1 MKKIGLP
8 KIRAPKIGGPKIK
21 VPKLSTPKIRGPQV
35 RMPPFL
41 NNLYRDM
48 RDRRL
53 LVPAVAL
60 LVALIA
66 VPMLLKSSSSS
77 VPPPPAPAP
86 GASQASA
93 AEPAVVTQQIG
104 ITDYRKRL
112 ERFKSKNPF
121 LQHFTAVPK
130 SSKLKTSSSL
140 STTSSTTTTLTP
152 TSTGSSTSTSS
163 TVSPSS
169 STSAPVSGSVT
180 PTPTTSTTS
189 GNSGSSHHHHH
200 QQSKPKPVTELVQ
213 RRIDVKVGSQDA
225 MVEKT
230 SVKQLAFLPN
240 STKPLVAYL
249 GANEAGTKAFFLVSS
264 DVASAS
270 GDGVCLTTTPVC
282 QYFTLKPG
290 EVETFDYTPDPGTPY
305 KLRLKSI
312 NDVVTK
318 KSGG

>member
-1 MKKIGLP
+1 
-8 KIRAPKIGGPKIK
+8 
-21 VPKLSTPKIRGPQV
+21 
-35 RMPPFL
+35 
-41 NNLYRDM
+41 
-48 RDRRL
+48 
-53 LVPAVAL
+53 
-60 LVALIA
+60 
-66 VPMLLKSSSSS
+66 
-77 VPPPPAPAP
+77 
-86 GASQASA
+86 
-93 AEPAVVTQQIG
+93 
-104 ITDYRKRL
+104 
-112 ERFKSKNPF
+112 
-121 LQHFTAVPK
+121 
-130 SSKLKTSSSL
+130 
-140 STTSSTTTTLTP
+140 
-152 TSTGSSTSTSS
+152 
-163 TVSPSS
+163 
-169 STSAPVSGSVT
+169 
-180 PTPTTSTTS
+180 
-189 GNSGSSHHHHH
+189 
-200 QQSKPKPVTELVQ
+200 VTELVQ
-213 RRIDVKVGSQDA
+213 RRIDVKVGPQDA